1 MSLFLKPARR
11 APHDLHH
18 IMRQEQEDAT
28 PLKPNPCYPRRRRR
42 AVSQVPY
49 VPCPSRLGKSPA
61 PSESSHPRSQ
71 SLTTR
76 QRQGGDTY
84 HRWVGTYVAGTSAHP
99 KKPEAT
105 DHTPCHRIGAAAATT
120 KKTTSRRTHGLALL
134 DTHPGQLSV
143 AVLGPGDADMLPD
156 AARER
161 SPTRSP
167 ARIS

>member
-1 MSLFLKPARR
+1 VLPQA
-11 APHDLHH
+11 
-18 IMRQEQEDAT
+18 
-28 PLKPNPCYPRRRRR
+28 RRR

-61 PSESSHPRSQ
+61 PSESSHPQSQ

-84 HRWVGTYVAGTSAHP
+84 HRWVGYVRSRHP
-99 KKPEAT
+99 RPSKKRCSLKPEAT

-120 KKTTSRRTHGLALL
+120 KKTTSKRTHGLALP
-134 DTHPGQLSV
+134 DTYPGQLSV
-143 AVLGPGDADMLPD
+143 AVPGPGDAGMLLD

-167 ARIS
+167 ARI